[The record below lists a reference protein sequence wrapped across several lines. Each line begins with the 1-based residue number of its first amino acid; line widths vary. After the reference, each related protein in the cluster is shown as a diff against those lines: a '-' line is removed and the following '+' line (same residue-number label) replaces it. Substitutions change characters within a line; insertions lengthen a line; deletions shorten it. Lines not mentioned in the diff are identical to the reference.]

1 MNDLRLRLLQLTK
14 EKNAADTSTENGRK
28 EFKKL
33 QKEILSTTSEL
44 KELDEASRE
53 YFKHIKL

>member
-1 MNDLRLRLLQLTK
+1 MNDLRLRLLQLTR

-28 EFKKL
+28 AFKKL